1 LSRSATGTASPR
13 DRLLDAATTLFYEEG
28 IQVGI
33 NRIIAR
39 ADVALMTLY
48 RHFESKDKLL
58 AAALE
63 QWGAEWLRALHER
76 IDRQGD
82 DPELR
87 VAAPWDAL
95 EEWFATEGFRGSF
108 VANVATELGSDSDH
122 PAQAVI
128 AEHRM
133 ALRQLLEDLA
143 KGAGA
148 REAAELAAEL
158 QLLLD
163 GAVAMAAVDHRPTIV
178 ASARALADAA
188 IAATS
193 R

>member
-1 LSRSATGTASPR
+1 LSRPATGTVGPR

-33 NRIIAR
+33 NRVIVK

-63 QWGAEWLRALHER
+63 QWGAEWLRWLQER

-87 VAAPWDAL
+87 VAALWDTLA
-95 EEWFATEGFRGSF
+95 EWFASEGFRGSF
-108 VANVATELGSDSDH
+108 VANVATELCGDPDH
-122 PAQAVI
+122 PAQKVI

-148 REAAELAAEL
+148 HEPADLAAEL

-178 ASARALADAA
+178 ASARALASAA
-188 IAATS
+188 IAAS